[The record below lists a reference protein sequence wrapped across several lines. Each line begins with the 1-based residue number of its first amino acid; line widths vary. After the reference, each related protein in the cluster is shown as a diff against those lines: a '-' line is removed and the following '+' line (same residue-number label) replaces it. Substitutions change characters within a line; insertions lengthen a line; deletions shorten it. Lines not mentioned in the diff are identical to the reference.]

1 MGKGKRGS
9 GRSTWM
15 TLFLVAVGVGA
26 TPLALHAAGILA
38 LSGPFALSALFPW
51 AELVKPLVIRVSA
64 DTADTLEQWL
74 MFLQFPIYGFAI
86 AVIAKTRSYIVALL
100 SVAFLHGL
108 CLLGVVG
115 LGFLHA

>member
-1 MGKGKRGS
+1 MAKGKKGGGGS
-9 GRSTWM
+9 AWT
-15 TLFLVAVGVGA
+15 TLVLVALGVGA

-51 AELVKPLVIRVSA
+51 AELVKNMVVRISS
-64 DTADTLEQWL
+64 DTADSWEQWL

-86 AVIAKTRSYIVALL
+86 AAIAKTRSFFIGLA

-108 CLLGVVG
+108 CLLAVVG
-115 LGFLHA
+115 IGYLHL